1 MTGGADAA
9 ARVTVVTVTH
19 RSAGAIAG
27 FLESLPPALP
37 IVVVDN
43 ASSDGTADLIAAAT
57 APQARVIRNSVNRG
71 FGAGCNAGIDQTQT
85 EFVLLLNPDARLAPG
100 AVETLVA
107 AADAWP
113 DAAILAPSITA
124 AQGQRVR
131 SCGRAA
137 VAPCGQGP
145 SPRAH
150 AARRQ
155 AGRGSG
161 RPGRNAGLAGPGAR
175 AGVRTARLSVR
186 ATNL

>member
-1 MTGGADAA
+1 MTGGADA
-9 ARVTVVTVTH
+9 ARVTVVTVMH

-43 ASSDGTADLIAAAT
+43 ASSDGTADLIAAA
-57 APQARVIRNSVNRG
+57 APQARIIRNRVNRG

-85 EFVLLLNPDARLAPG
+85 EFVPLPNPDACLAPG

-107 AADAWP
+107 AA

-145 SPRAH
+145 SPWAH
-150 AARRQ
+150 AAGRQ

-161 RPGRNAGLAGPGAR
+161 RPGRNAGLAAPGAR